1 MHVKWHGHSCFEFS
15 NDDLDI
21 VIDPHDGKSIGI
33 RPPNA
38 TADIVLIT
46 HKHYDHNAVRVI
58 NGDHTDHISH
68 NGTFECKGMSFRGF
82 PTFHDNENGTV
93 RGQNTMYMFQMDG
106 ISVCHCGDLGQMPS
120 REILREIQG
129 VDLLFLPVGG
139 IYTMEND
146 ALKKF
151 ISEVNPRIIIPMH
164 YRTGGLTI
172 PIASVDG
179 FLEMIPK
186 DFTVYIG
193 NSIEI
198 NTEELPELKECW
210 VFERQ

>member
-1 MHVKWHGHSCFEFS
+1 MHVKWHGHSCFEFF
-15 NDDLDI
+15 NDNLDV

-58 NGDHTDHISH
+58 NGDHKDHIAH
-68 NGTFECKGMSFRGF
+68 NGKFECKGMNFHGF
-82 PTFHDNENGTV
+82 PTYHDNENGTV
-93 RGQNTMYMFQMDG
+93 RGLNTMYMFQMDG
-106 ISVCHCGDLGQMPS
+106 ISICHCGDLGQMPCQKT
-120 REILREIQG
+120 LKAIQG

-146 ALKKF
+146 SLKDF
-151 ISEVNPRIIIPMH
+151 INEVKPKIIIPMH

-186 DFTVYIG
+186 DFIVYIG

-198 NTEELPELKECW
+198 ATEELPDLKECW